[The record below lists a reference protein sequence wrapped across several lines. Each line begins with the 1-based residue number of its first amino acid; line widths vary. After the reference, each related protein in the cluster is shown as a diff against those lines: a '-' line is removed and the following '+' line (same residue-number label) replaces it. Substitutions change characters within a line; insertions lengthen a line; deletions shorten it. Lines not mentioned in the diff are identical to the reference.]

1 MVIPLFPGGR
11 GVARPSFPANSIPH
25 PAAKQKPAECLP
37 AGKFSAVFLRFLQ
50 GGQLLRGAAGFL
62 QPGRGVLHVLVGG
75 GQGGGVFLGV
85 IVVVG
90 GLQLGL
96 GGLQGGLGLG
106 AGLLGFGKG
115 LLDGGE
121 AVQSQ
126 RGDRA
131 ALLGGGQLGLGGL
144 VVGLG
149 RDQRVGA
156 VSAGSAGVSAGLFL
170 LKIFMDS
177 CLFPGWARCLF
188 MPSQYTPEM
197 CGFSGRPV

>member
-1 MVIPLFPGGR
+1 M
-11 GVARPSFPANSIPH
+11 
-25 PAAKQKPAECLP
+25 P

-62 QPGRGVLHVLVGG
+62 QPGGGVLHVLVGG

-96 GGLQGGLGLG
+96 GGLGLG

-121 AVQSQ
+121 AVQPQ

-149 RDQRVGA
+149 RGQRVGA
-156 VSAGSAGVSAGLFL
+156 VPAGSAGLSAGLFL

-188 MPSQYTPEM
+188 IPAQYTPEM
-197 CGFSGRPV
+197 CGFGGRPV